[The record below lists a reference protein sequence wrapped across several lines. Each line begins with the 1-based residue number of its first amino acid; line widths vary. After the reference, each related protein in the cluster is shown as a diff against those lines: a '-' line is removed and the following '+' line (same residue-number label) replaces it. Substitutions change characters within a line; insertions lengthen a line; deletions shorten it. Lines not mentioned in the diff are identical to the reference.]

1 MKSIIL
7 KFINGRGINLH
18 VKIFDKNKCILSCI
32 TDDGKTDVK
41 LRVKHKYLLVVNS
54 CFYNFSIY
62 FYVDNKNNKY
72 IFPLS
77 YSRIITFYLRDSN
90 YLNLP
95 IRKGEIIFE

>member
-1 MKSIIL
+1 MKNIIL
-7 KFINGRGINLH
+7 KFINGKEINLN
-18 VKIFDKNKCILSCI
+18 VKIFDKDKCILSCV
-32 TDDGKTDVK
+32 TKEGKIKAK
-41 LRVKHKYLLVVNS
+41 LGIKHKYLLVVNS

-62 FYVDNKNNKY
+62 FYVDSKNTTY

-95 IRKGEIIFE
+95 IWKGEIIFE